1 MKYSMTEVEN
11 LTGIK
16 AHTLRIWERRYHF
29 LKPDRT
35 DSNIRYYS
43 DAQLRLLLNIDI
55 LSRNGYRI
63 SQIDKMS
70 VDEINNQVILVMSQ
84 SSSENKDEINALTMS
99 MLKMDEREF
108 DQIFTRR
115 VTRSGLLNAVKDL
128 IYPFLNHIGILWG
141 AEKAIPAQE
150 HFISNLIRQ
159 KLISAIEM
167 IPIPAAQAPKIL
179 FFLPEGED
187 HEIGLLLSSFI
198 AKDLGWRVYYLG
210 QKVPV
215 NNIKDAIHIA
225 NPDLLMT
232 MLITPR
238 ANKLLQSFY
247 SSIKKGAIPLLV
259 SGNSTNYPAEMAAP
273 DFQFI
278 SNPDEFISYLQNWKR
293 L

>member
-1 MKYSMTEVEN
+1 MKYSMTQVEN

-16 AHTLRIWERRYHF
+16 AHTLRIWERRYNF
-29 LKPDRT
+29 LKPERS

-43 DAQLRLLLNIDI
+43 DEQLRLLLNTDI

-70 VDEINNQVILVMSQ
+70 VDEINNQVLLVMSQ
-84 SSSENKDEINALTMS
+84 DSLENKDEINALTMS
-99 MLKMDEREF
+99 MLKMDELEF
-108 DQIFTRR
+108 EQVFKRNITRN
-115 VTRSGLLNAVKDL
+115 GLLSAIKNL
-128 IYPFLNHIGILWG
+128 IYPFLNHVGVLWG
-141 AEKAIPAQE
+141 ADKAIPAQE

-159 KLISAIEM
+159 KIIAAIEM

-198 AKDLGWRVYYLG
+198 AKDLGWRGYYLG
-210 QKVPV
+210 QNVPV
-215 NNIKDAIHIA
+215 NNIKDAIDIA

-232 MLITPR
+232 MLITPK
-238 ANKLLQSFY
+238 ANKLIQSFY
-247 SSIKKGAIPLLV
+247 SIIKESAIPLLV
-259 SGNSTNYPAEMAAP
+259 SGNSTNFLTEMASP
-273 DFQFI
+273 DFLFI
-278 SNPDEFISYLQNWKR
+278 SNPDELINYLQNWRR